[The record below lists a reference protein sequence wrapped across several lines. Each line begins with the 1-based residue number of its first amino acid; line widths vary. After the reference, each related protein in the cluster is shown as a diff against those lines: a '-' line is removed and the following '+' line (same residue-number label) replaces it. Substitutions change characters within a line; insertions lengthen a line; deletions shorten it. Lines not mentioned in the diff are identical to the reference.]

1 MNLLGKSLL
10 DIKRLISSKKI
21 SSNEV
26 YDYFYQRIRKYNP
39 ALNAFLSFKK
49 KPEINKN
56 SNNVLLNIPF
66 GIKDNFCTLSSQK
79 EKTTAASLVLDN
91 YYSYY
96 ESTVT
101 SKLKDSGGI
110 VIGKTNMDAWAHGSS
125 TETSDYGPTKNPW
138 DLKRAPG
145 GSSGGSAAAVS
156 SYIVPATIGS
166 DTGGSIRNPSSWC
179 GVIGLKPSYGRVSRY
194 GLIAMGSSFDCPGTL
209 TISVEDSAYLLK
221 IIAGKDKYDATT
233 SYEKVPDYYNNLSN
247 KKKYVI
253 GISDDYFKGVDNEV
267 KEKIMNALRIFEKQG
282 HKIKK
287 IKLISPKL
295 AVSVYTI
302 LQRAEVSSNLARYD
316 GIRYGNKRTYFGD
329 EAKRRIMFGSY
340 TLSYGYYD
348 AYYKKAQKVRTLIIE
363 DFKKAFNDIDV
374 IISPTTPITALK
386 LGEFKKYPF
395 FGEIMDILNE
405 PASVT
410 GLPAI
415 NIPVG
420 LDSKSLPIGM
430 QIIGKSYDEQSIL
443 NLAYMFEKETN
454 FFGVIEKGIKKYG

>member
-1 MNLLGKSLL
+1 MNLLGKSFL
-10 DIKRLISSKKI
+10 DIRKLILSKKI

-26 YDYFYQRIRKYNP
+26 YDYFLKRIKKYNP

-49 KPEINKN
+49 KPDINK
-56 SNNVLLNIPF
+56 SINNVLLGIPL
-66 GIKDNFCTLSSQK
+66 GVKDNFCTVSSQK

-101 SKLKDSGGI
+101 RKLKDNGGI

-138 DLKRAPG
+138 DLKRVPG

-156 SYIVPATIGS
+156 SYIVPAAIGS
-166 DTGGSIRNPSSWC
+166 ETAGSIRHPSAWC
-179 GVIGLKPSYGRVSRY
+179 GVVGFKPSYGRVSRY
-194 GLIAMGSSFDCPGTL
+194 GVIAMGSSFDCPGIL
-209 TISVEDSAYLLK
+209 TMSVEDSAFLLK
-221 IIAGKDKYDATT
+221 IISGKDKYDATT
-233 SYEKVPDYYNNLSN
+233 SYEKVPDYYNNLN
-247 KKKYVI
+247 PKKRYTI
-253 GISDDYFKGVDNEV
+253 GVSADYFKGVDNEV
-267 KEKIMNALRIFEKQG
+267 NEKIMNALKIFKKQG

-316 GIRYGNKRTYFGD
+316 GIRYGNNRTHFGE
-329 EAKRRIMFGSY
+329 EAKKRIMFGSY

-348 AYYKKAQKVRTLIIE
+348 AYYKKAQKARTLIIE
-363 DFKKAFNDIDV
+363 DFKKAYNEVDV
-374 IISPTTPITALK
+374 IISPVAPTTALN
-386 LGEFKKYPF
+386 LGEITKHPF
-395 FGEIMDILNE
+395 FGEIMDILN
-405 PASVT
+405 VT
-410 GLPAI
+410 AAVAGIPSI
-415 NIPVG
+415 SIPVG
-420 LDSKSLPIGM
+420 LDYKNLPIGM
-430 QIIGKSYDEQSIL
+430 QIMGKSFDEQSIL